1 MKSVALT
8 LGLMGAVAP
17 GGVAHLRPLT
27 SWRSS
32 MKPGSWGGR
41 LTMKLMA
48 MLSTPRVLSKAISR
62 M

>member
-1 MKSVALT
+1 MDAAVDFLPHQAEA
-8 LGLMGAVAP
+8 GLV
-17 GGVAHLRPLT
+17 L
-27 SWRSS
+27 
-32 MKPGSWGGR
+32 GR